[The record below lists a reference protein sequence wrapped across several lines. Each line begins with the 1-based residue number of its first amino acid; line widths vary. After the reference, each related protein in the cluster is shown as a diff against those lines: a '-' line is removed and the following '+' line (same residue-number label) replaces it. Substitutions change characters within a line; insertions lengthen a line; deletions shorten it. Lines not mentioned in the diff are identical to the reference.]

1 MNHNKETQ
9 ELINRYLDEGLMLYG
24 LGDFKKAVEK
34 WREILKIEP
43 DNAQAR
49 DYIFSA
55 GFPIE
60 EEDNKLKKIKELIN
74 NKKFEESYELAK
86 SLCQGEP
93 ENKEAKEF
101 FNISKDSL
109 TEKYRRIFKDTSV
122 IPFMKIELTDLMN
135 YSLTQ
140 EDGFVISLIDGK
152 VTLQEIIDTSGLN
165 DFECKRVISKL
176 EDLGII
182 ALKG

>member
-1 MNHNKETQ
+1 MNHNKEAQ
-9 ELINRYLDEGLMLYG
+9 ELINRYLDEGLVLYG
-24 LGDFKKAVEK
+24 LGDFAKAVQK
-34 WREILKIEP
+34 WREILKIDP
-43 DNAQAR
+43 DNAQAK
-49 DYIFSA
+49 DYILSA

-74 NKKFEESYELAK
+74 NKKFEESYELARA
-86 SLCQGEP
+86 LCQDEP
-93 ENKEAKEF
+93 DNKEAKELL
-101 FNISKDSL
+101 NICRDSL
-109 TEKYRRIFKDTSV
+109 TEKFSRIFKDSNL

-176 EDLGII
+176 QNLGII

>member
-1 MNHNKETQ
+1 MSHEKEEQ
-9 ELINRYLDEGLMLYG
+9 ELINRYLDEGLVLYG

-34 WREILKIEP
+34 WREILKIDP
-43 DNAQAR
+43 DNAQAK
-49 DYIFSA
+49 DYILSA
-55 GFPIE
+55 GFPL
-60 EEDNKLKKIKELIN
+60 EEDDKLKKIKELIN
-74 NKKFEESYELAK
+74 KKRFEESYELVRV
-86 SLCQGEP
+86 LCEAEP
-93 ENKEAKEF
+93 DNKEAQEL

-109 TEKYRRIFKDTSV
+109 TEKFARIFKDSNL
-122 IPFMKIELTDLMN
+122 IPIMKIELTDLMN

-152 VTLQEIIDTSGLN
+152 VTLQEIIDTSGLS

-176 EDLGII
+176 QNLGII